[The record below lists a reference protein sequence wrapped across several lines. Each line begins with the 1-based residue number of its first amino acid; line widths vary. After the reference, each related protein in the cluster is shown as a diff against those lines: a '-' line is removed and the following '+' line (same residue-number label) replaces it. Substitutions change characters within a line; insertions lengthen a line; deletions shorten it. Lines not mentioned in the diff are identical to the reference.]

1 MREKKYAD
9 VLKKYEED
17 IDEKMS
23 MTREIKFKDLQESM
37 DKEAKNEEVQKTT
50 EESISKTSIKKLDK
64 DEEVAKVLKVEEEI
78 DKIRDE
84 ENKKRKELKIKE
96 VNKEVLKSSN
106 EEIDD
111 DIYLTTSFKP
121 LKTRISFIK
130 IVKKI
135 GIFMLFILVL
145 GCVGYFAGVPMY
157 KKYINSRPKIIFD
170 KTIEYVSD
178 KMINVINDFN
188 IGNNS
193 ILTDIKFNVDNGL
206 GELNEGN
213 FGYRLGI
220 ASNRY
225 ENSLYM
231 EIENSN
237 YGINDYFNSGKSY
250 TNFSTSDKYFLMEQN
265 KIDKVYNKYSG
276 YLNNIFEIS
285 SDDLRYVVLKERDI
299 IKGLLLNEYIVSS
312 KTEIDINN
320 KSIEVVKNSYVIDKS
335 NIKKIQKKY
344 YEELIKDDK
353 LIKIM
358 SELSNLSVKE
368 YKNELSNLVDSD
380 IDDDYKL
387 AFNIY
392 TMEATKVV
400 GLDIEENGFCLFYLY
415 FYENDFD
422 FYANLND
429 RDVVE
434 FKGKKEDDIKATI
447 KYNADKIIDLN
458 IKNFDKERVEFSYFF
473 ETKKRDYSG
482 EFVLREKEESVYD
495 VEFSLRYDDYLYSFN
510 SLFDL
515 HYNDFKNVNEENIV
529 KYSVKNYSNES
540 LLFYE
545 EIEEIG
551 IKEGFLKWQEIFDDF
566 INEIS
571 KK

>member
-96 VNKEVLKSSN
+96 VNEEVLKSSN

-250 TNFSTSDKYFLMEQN
+250 TNFSTSDK
-265 KIDKVYNKYSG
+265 
-276 YLNNIFEIS
+276 
-285 SDDLRYVVLKERDI
+285 
-299 IKGLLLNEYIVSS
+299 
-312 KTEIDINN
+312 
-320 KSIEVVKNSYVIDKS
+320 
-335 NIKKIQKKY
+335 
-344 YEELIKDDK
+344 
-353 LIKIM
+353 
-358 SELSNLSVKE
+358 
-368 YKNELSNLVDSD
+368 
-380 IDDDYKL
+380 
-387 AFNIY
+387 
-392 TMEATKVV
+392 
-400 GLDIEENGFCLFYLY
+400 
-415 FYENDFD
+415 
-422 FYANLND
+422 
-429 RDVVE
+429 
-434 FKGKKEDDIKATI
+434 
-447 KYNADKIIDLN
+447 
-458 IKNFDKERVEFSYFF
+458 
-473 ETKKRDYSG
+473 
-482 EFVLREKEESVYD
+482 
-495 VEFSLRYDDYLYSFN
+495 
-510 SLFDL
+510 
-515 HYNDFKNVNEENIV
+515 
-529 KYSVKNYSNES
+529 
-540 LLFYE
+540 
-545 EIEEIG
+545 IG
-551 IKEGFLKWQEIFDDF
+551 RAHV
-566 INEIS
+566 
-571 KK
+571 